1 LVVAGGAGAIHEGVK
16 VEDGETKVTKK
27 LKLCCTI
34 DHRFLDGAQ
43 VPPPKLLIATVCGA
57 DGSSDCV

>member
-1 LVVAGGAGAIHEGVK
+1 MLGSIHEGVK
-16 VEDGETKVTKK
+16 VEDGETRVTKK

-43 VPPPKLLIATVCGA
+43 VLRLSPLL
-57 DGSSDCV
+57 SSVALRAAR